1 VDVSLN
7 LFFDG
12 TFNNKT
18 NVQEGMQKD
27 PSKRKGS
34 YDNDFSNVARGY
46 DAMINAENQVSWY
59 IEGIGTVDSKTDN
72 DTLGLPARGGGLG
85 VGERG
90 IAAKVTKGCIKGAEA
105 LRTKYR
111 GKVINV
117 LTVNVYGFSRGAA
130 AARHFMH
137 VATNAP
143 TTQKLSK
150 NKLQIYPPEYLKNLI
165 KKSVQSSFLY

>member
-1 VDVSLN
+1 
-7 LFFDG
+7 
-12 TFNNKT
+12 
-18 NVQEGMQKD
+18 M
-27 PSKRKGS
+27 
-34 YDNDFSNVARGY
+34 
-46 DAMINAENQVSWY
+46 
-59 IEGIGTVDSKTDN
+59 
-72 DTLGLPARGGGLG
+72 GLPARGGGLG

-105 LRTKYR
+105 LRAKYR

-150 NKLQIYPPEYLKNLI
+150 INYKYIHLKYLKNLI
-165 KKSVQSSFLY
+165 KKSVRNSFCLRENRFSPHELWILRCLFAEKRTGC

>member
-1 VDVSLN
+1 MML
-7 LFFDG
+7 L
-12 TFNNKT
+12 
-18 NVQEGMQKD
+18 MQ
-27 PSKRKGS
+27 
-34 YDNDFSNVARGY
+34 
-46 DAMINAENQVSWY
+46 NAENQVSWY

-105 LRTKYR
+105 LRAKYR

-150 NKLQIYPPEYLKNLI
+150 INYKYIHLKYLKNLI
-165 KKSVQSSFLY
+165 KKSVRNSFLS

>member
-1 VDVSLN
+1 
-7 LFFDG
+7 
-12 TFNNKT
+12 
-18 NVQEGMQKD
+18 M
-27 PSKRKGS
+27 
-34 YDNDFSNVARGY
+34 
-46 DAMINAENQVSWY
+46 
-59 IEGIGTVDSKTDN
+59 
-72 DTLGLPARGGGLG
+72 GLPARGGGLG

-105 LRTKYR
+105 LRAKYR

-150 NKLQIYPPEYLKNLI
+150 INYKYIHLKYLKNLI
-165 KKSVQSSFLY
+165 KKSVRSSFCLRENRFSPHELWILRRLFAENELVVNQVKFNFVGLYDTVASFGINHKGFSLLV

>member
-1 VDVSLN
+1 MSYNSPKIVHPNDKPISTVDVSLN

-46 DAMINAENQVSWY
+46 DAIDANAENQVSWY

-72 DTLGLPARGGGLG
+72 DTLGLPARGGGLS

-130 AARHFMH
+130 AARHFGMCGYKC
-137 VATNAP
+137 TNN
-143 TTQKLSK
+143 T
-150 NKLQIYPPEYLKNLI
+150 
-165 KKSVQSSFLY
+165 KSLVK

>member
-1 VDVSLN
+1 MTLWDCLHVV
-7 LFFDG
+7 G
-12 TFNNKT
+12 TWC
-18 NVQEGMQKD
+18 
-27 PSKRKGS
+27 RR
-34 YDNDFSNVARGY
+34 A
-46 DAMINAENQVSWY
+46 
-59 IEGIGTVDSKTDN
+59 
-72 DTLGLPARGGGLG
+72 
-85 VGERG
+85 G

-150 NKLQIYPPEYLKNLI
+150 NKLQIYPPEVFE
-165 KKSVQSSFLY
+165 KSDKEERSEQFLY